1 MDAINR
7 TLWNEKE
14 SNVLMNAWRDEYK
27 RKTPKKKAW
36 INIHRSVKIRAK
48 SIKTLDQCK
57 RKIWNHRKLYREALD
72 QIKQQEDHVASGGKS
87 YPVFKPPYFDIFDQ
101 VFSQCVSL
109 TADPFSVSKEPAVS
123 VSENTKRKQG
133 RPRMSSSTRAIDVA
147 GKATKEDNV
156 EQQQKLLKT
165 SKKRKLEILQVT
177 ETQPKTLI
185 TIAKQPK
192 LISSTSYHSNPQH
205 LQQNSGGCETQGTPS
220 SNKNTRI
227 APKAGSF
234 RGGVDSEVASAA
246 AASIDTMDLDLYF
259 DEYGRIIEHPDQSP
273 PKLKSKSKRSIA
285 IKKNLK
291 RSSPSSS
298 VLLSG
303 QPNPLPNPRGVKL
316 LLPPKPIVLRYQP
329 QHPQQMSP
337 VVFMGYK

>member
-36 INIHRSVKIRAK
+36 INIHRSVKIRAN

-177 ETQPKTLI
+177 ETQPK
-185 TIAKQPK
+185 
-192 LISSTSYHSNPQH
+192 LISSTSYHSTSQQQ
-205 LQQNSGGCETQGTPS
+205 LQQNSVGRETQETPS
-220 SNKNTRI
+220 SKKNTRL
-227 APKAGSF
+227 APKAGSLK
-234 RGGVDSEVASAA
+234 GGVDSEVASAA

-259 DEYGRIIEHPDQSP
+259 DEYGGIIEHPDQSP
-273 PKLKSKSKRSIA
+273 LKIKSKSKRFIS

-291 RSSPSSS
+291 RSSPPSS
-298 VLLSG
+298 VLLPG
-303 QPNPLPNPRGVKL
+303 QPSPLPKERGVKL
-316 LLPPKPIVLRYQP
+316 LLPPKPIVLRYQS
-329 QHPQQMSP
+329 QHPQQISP
-337 VVFMGYK
+337 VVFMEYK